1 MVNQFTVLKIPIY
14 ASTYLPLTSIK
25 HIRWNRS
32 ENTNLH
38 FQILCTQFTIGGGE
52 MKSFYKSMDAIE
64 FSLSWDMLIV
74 IMMLMIMLMKL
85 DEINTALQ
93 RLPQQ
98 YKELKELHT
107 TALETE
113 NTPSTWEKHS
123 QRGNQLEMFLCYYHS
138 NVLFLHEIHF

>member
-1 MVNQFTVLKIPIY
+1 
-14 ASTYLPLTSIK
+14 
-25 HIRWNRS
+25 
-32 ENTNLH
+32 
-38 FQILCTQFTIGGGE
+38 

-74 IMMLMIMLMKL
+74 IMILMIMLMKV

-113 NTPSTWEKHS
+113 NTPST
-123 QRGNQLEMFLCYYHS
+123 
-138 NVLFLHEIHF
+138 